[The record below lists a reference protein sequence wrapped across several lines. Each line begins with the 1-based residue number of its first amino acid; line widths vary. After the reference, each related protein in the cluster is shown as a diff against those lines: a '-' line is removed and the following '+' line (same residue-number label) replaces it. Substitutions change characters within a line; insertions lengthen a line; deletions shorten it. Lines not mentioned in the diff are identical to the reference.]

1 MWFFLSYK
9 YSFVTYRTMRVAHGV
24 VWLCATQMLAGIQLL
39 YFMNLTVSVDS
50 KKSETSL
57 LLQGT

>member
-1 MWFFLSYK
+1 
-9 YSFVTYRTMRVAHGV
+9 MRVAHGV
-24 VWLCATQMLAGIQLL
+24 VQLCAVQMLAGIQLL

-50 KKSETSL
+50 KQPQTSL